1 MIVTLRRIAPV
12 LLAMNLPLVACNGGH
27 TSGSP
32 QSDAAPTERAQTA
45 APGAAEAHPGAAASF
60 HVEVEAPD
68 GAIAGKET
76 IAKVR
81 IAPAGSWHM
90 NLDFPVALRI
100 EAPGGVDV
108 PVPTQRKADA
118 ERFDDDGLVFA
129 LPFTPRSHGAKHF
142 AGDVAF
148 AVCADAACSPE
159 KVELAFDVDVACDT
173 DAVC

>member
-1 MIVTLRRIAPV
+1 MIVNLRCIAS
-12 LLAMNLPLVACNGGH
+12 LLLVGSVSLVACNADDKREARQPSAA
-27 TSGSP
+27 SGEPGAPASGAAVATA
-32 QSDAAPTERAQTA
+32 SAAP
-45 APGAAEAHPGAAASF
+45 SF

-68 GAIAGKET
+68 GAVAGKEA

-81 IAPAGSWHM
+81 IAPAGAWHM

-108 PVPTQRKADA
+108 PVPTQRKGDA

-129 LPFTPRSHGAKHF
+129 LPFTPQSRGAKHF

-148 AVCADAACSPE
+148 AVCAEAACSPE
-159 KVELAFDVDVACDT
+159 KVDVAFDVDVGCGT